1 MTSCSIYRNQMMNKP
16 KLYTGGDLK
25 GEWVFGY
32 KIDGVRAL
40 KIDGQVV
47 SRARKP
53 LYNLDGCE
61 FTDAE
66 IFFGNWENSVS
77 AVRTQGG
84 KPVPQKNV
92 YQLEPLDSRLII
104 GTFTDPTEVF
114 ITQLML
120 QAVLDGYEGLVLR
133 QGDVWYKVKP
143 KETFD
148 VPVTGIQPGTG
159 KHSGRMGALLTPKGK
174 VGTGFSDAQRSALM
188 DCVGCVIEVECMSL
202 TPAGKFRH
210 PRFIRVRED
219 LA

>member
-1 MTSCSIYRNQMMNKP
+1 MNKP
-16 KLYTGGDLK
+16 KLYTGGDLN
-25 GEWVFGY
+25 GLWEFTY

-40 KIDGQVV
+40 RIDGQVV

-53 LYNLDGCE
+53 LYNLDGCD

-66 IFFGNWENSVS
+66 VFFGNWENSVS

-84 KPVPQKNV
+84 NPVPQENV
-92 YQLEPLDSRLII
+92 YQLDPLDPRLVL
-104 GTFTDPTEVF
+104 GSWENPTEEF
-114 ITQLML
+114 ILSVMR
-120 QAVLDGYEGLVLR
+120 QAILDGYEGLVLR
-133 QGDVWYKVKP
+133 QESTWLKVKP
-143 KETFD
+143 KETYD

-188 DCVGCVIEVECMSL
+188 DCVGCIIEVECMSL
-202 TPAGKFRH
+202 TPHGKFRH

-219 LA
+219 LPNESDQNLSR

>member
-1 MTSCSIYRNQMMNKP
+1 MNKP
-16 KLYTGGDLK
+16 KLYTGGNLS
-25 GEWVFGY
+25 GTWEFGY

-40 KIDGQVV
+40 RIDGQVV

-53 LYNLDGCE
+53 LYNLDGCD

-66 IFFGNWENSVS
+66 IFFGNWEDSVS

-84 KPVPQKNV
+84 TPVPQKNV
-92 YQLEPLDSRLII
+92 YQLDPLDQRLAL
-104 GTFTDPTEVF
+104 GTFENPTEEF
-114 ITQLML
+114 IFEIMR
-120 QAVLDGYEGLVLR
+120 QAVHDGYEGLVLR
-133 QGDVWYKVKP
+133 QGDTWFKVKP
-143 KETFD
+143 KETYD
-148 VPVTGIQPGTG
+148 VVVTGIQPGTG

-202 TPAGKFRH
+202 TPGGKFRH

-219 LA
+219 LPSE

>member
-1 MTSCSIYRNQMMNKP
+1 MNKP
-16 KLYTGGDLK
+16 KLYTGGDLH
-25 GEWVFGY
+25 GDWEFGY

-40 KIDGQVV
+40 KIDGVVV

-53 LYNLDGCE
+53 LYNLDACE

-66 IFFGNWENSVS
+66 IFFGNWESSVS
-77 AVRTQGG
+77 HVRTQSGT
-84 KPVPQKNV
+84 PVPQENV
-92 YQLEPLDSRLII
+92 YQLDPLDPRLCI
-104 GTFTDPTEVF
+104 GTITDPCEEFIFEV
-114 ITQLML
+114 MR

-133 QGDVWYKVKP
+133 QGDTWFKVKP
-143 KETFD
+143 KETYD
-148 VPVTGIQPGTG
+148 VTVIGIQPGTG